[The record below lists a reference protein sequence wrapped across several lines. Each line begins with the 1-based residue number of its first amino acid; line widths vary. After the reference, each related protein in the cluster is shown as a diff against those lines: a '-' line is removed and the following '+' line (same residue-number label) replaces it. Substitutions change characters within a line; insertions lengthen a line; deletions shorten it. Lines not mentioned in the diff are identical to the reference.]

1 MLGTVSEYIVNS
13 SDTTTELIDEI
24 KAQELQSN
32 PKLVPDNF
40 VLKKLGILSTS
51 NGEIYINDKLFT
63 LIKNQSLELGYGLID
78 VYSLKC
84 NTSGIKLIIRYL
96 Y

>member
-13 SDTTTELIDEI
+13 TDTSTELIDAI
-24 KAQELQSN
+24 KAQELQQD
-32 PKLVPDNF
+32 PKLVPSNF
-40 VLKKLGILSTS
+40 VLKKVGILSKS
-51 NGEIYINDKLFT
+51 DGSIYVNNKLFT
-63 LIKNQSLELGYGLID
+63 LIHNQSLEFGYGLSDI
-78 VYSLKC
+78 YSLKC